1 MYGELI
7 IAINMVFNFA
17 VLSFA
22 NKTGNLQA
30 ARGRLWFASFAGAL
44 PVTLFSSSFISMII
58 SFLLMTFFAFGKA
71 LAVWRKAVGIVL
83 VGALFSGG
91 LLTVYSAQSF
101 PLPAYLS
108 VFLSALIAFISL
120 SIFKGKWLDVRVAK
134 QMDDFACMSTLRI
147 WKQDIRMQVF
157 IDTGNSC
164 TEPMTGAPV
173 HFVSYR
179 AVKQMIPEDLIG
191 PLEQWN
197 PKKLANVSS
206 FPAEYQKGIRL
217 IRLTTVQGVSWAIGF
232 KYEWWRLDEGD
243 QLQPGYLVLTKE
255 DNRYP
260 DGADAILHVSAMES
274 ISKERGT
281 AHVV

>member
-44 PVTLFSSSFISMII
+44 PVTIFSSSFISMIF
-58 SFLLMTFFAFGKA
+58 SFLIMTYCAFGKA
-71 LAVWRKAVGIVL
+71 FELWRKAVGIVL

-91 LLTVYSAQSF
+91 LLTVYSSRSF
-101 PLPAYLS
+101 AMPTYLS
-108 VFLSALIAFISL
+108 IFLSALIAYISL
-120 SIFKGKWLDVRVAK
+120 AFFKGKWLDVRVAK
-134 QMDDFACMSTLRI
+134 QMDVFASGSTLRI
-147 WKQDIRMQVF
+147 WNQDIQLQVF

-164 TEPMTGAPV
+164 IEPMTGAPV

-179 AVKQMIPEDLIG
+179 AVKRYIPEELIQ

-197 PKKLANVSS
+197 PKELANLQS
-206 FPAEYQKGIRL
+206 FPIEYQKGIRL

-232 KYEWWRLDEGD
+232 KYERWSMEEGEL
-243 QLQPGYLVLTKE
+243 LQPGYLVLTKE

-260 DGADAILHVSAMES
+260 HGAEAILHVSAMES

-281 AHVV
+281 VHVV

>member
-7 IAINMVFNFA
+7 IALNMVFNFA

-30 ARGRLWFASFAGAL
+30 ARGRLWFASFSGAL
-44 PVTLFSSSFISMII
+44 PVTMFSSSIFSIIVSFFI
-58 SFLLMTFFAFGKA
+58 MTYCAFGRA
-71 LAVWRKAVGIVL
+71 FEVWRKAVGIVL
-83 VGALFSGG
+83 IGALFSGG
-91 LLTVYSAQSF
+91 LLTVYSAQAF
-101 PLPAYLS
+101 AVPMHFS
-108 VFLSALIAFISL
+108 VLLSALIAYISL

-134 QMDDFACMSTLRI
+134 QLDAFSCRSTLRI
-147 WKQDIRMQVF
+147 WNQDIRLHVF

-173 HFVSYR
+173 HFVSYQ
-179 AVKQMIPEDLIG
+179 AVKRYIPKELIG

-197 PKKLANVSS
+197 PNELANLQS
-206 FPAEYQKGIRL
+206 FPAEHQKGIRL
-217 IRLTTVQGVSWAIGF
+217 IRLTTVQGFSWAIGF
-232 KYEWWRLDEGD
+232 KYEQWRMEEGEV
-243 QLQPGYLVLTKE
+243 LQPGYLVLTRE

-260 DGADAILHVSAMES
+260 EGAQAILHVSAMES